1 MKILVLG
8 DVMGPS
14 GRNALKKIFPKLLKI
29 IKLIFQLSMVKM
41 LQMTAKELHRKL
53 QKNFSL

>member
-14 GRNALKKIFPKLLKI
+14 GRKALKKNLADI
-29 IKLIFQLSMVKM
+29 IK
-41 LQMTAKELHRKL
+41 
-53 QKNFSL
+53 KNNINM

>member
-29 IKLIFQLSMVKM
+29 IKLIFQ
-41 LQMTAKELHRKL
+41 
-53 QKNFSL
+53 

>member
-14 GRNALKKIFPKLLKI
+14 GRNALKKRIFPKLLKI
-29 IKLIFQLSMVKM
+29 IKLIFQ
-41 LQMTAKELHRKL
+41 
-53 QKNFSL
+53 